1 MIQRIQS
8 VFLLICTILFVLF
21 FFLPL
26 KDVNKD
32 GVLIPLT
39 AFSSFNSLFSYTI
52 SFSIVSG
59 FIFLGLL
66 CSLVAIFSYKQRYL
80 QIRLS
85 YIVIVLAVICAL
97 LINLT
102 HSVTAYSSGE
112 IISIPANIMFALII
126 IFGSLAIVYIKKD
139 INLLKKADRIR

>member
-8 VFLLICTILFVLF
+8 IFLLICTILFSLF
-21 FFLPL
+21 FFMPL
-26 KDVNKD
+26 KEVNKD
-32 GVLIPLT
+32 GVIMPLT
-39 AFSSFNSLFSYTI
+39 AFSSFNSNFSYTMT
-52 SFSIVSG
+52 FSVVSG
-59 FIFLGLL
+59 FIFLGFL
-66 CSLVAIFSYKQRYL
+66 CSLVTIFSYKQRYV

-85 YIVIVLAVICAL
+85 YIVIGLTIICAL

-112 IISIPANIMFALII
+112 VISMTANAMFAGILI
-126 IFGSLAIVYIKKD
+126 FAALAIVYIKKD